1 MNEQL
6 TFWGEKLQW
15 KLNGDLTDDN
25 QMVVRVKGQHYIIH
39 HEPHTDAGFKG
50 HGGRE
55 FDIEFI
61 DGPHKGKRVKSKN
74 VWCQG
79 EIENDYLEVLPDN
92 AVFHWDTTPLI
103 LPSEKA

>member
-1 MNEQL
+1 MSQ
-6 TFWGEKLQW
+6 TITQWGEKIQW
-15 KLNGDLTDDN
+15 KLNGDLTEE
-25 QMVVRVKGQHYIIH
+25 QQIVVRSRGMHYLIVK
-39 HEPHTDAGFKG
+39 ETDAPNAYRG

-61 DGPHKGKRVKSKN
+61 DGPHKGKRMKSTN

-79 EIENDYLEVLPDN
+79 EIHEDYKDVLPDN

-103 LPSEKA
+103 